1 MAQLKGAIQLPQL
14 PSLLPNLC
22 IAIALLAAAL
32 ACQQPQP
39 TPSPTL
45 APTATPQAPTVA
57 PTPTPSPTA
66 TPTPAPEPTPTPV
79 IILKEIIIERPP
91 PVFIEIAPP
100 GLALTPPPTP
110 IPPKDPIIFA
120 NPNWNSA
127 TLQTRIAQ
135 YIVEIGYRYP
145 TAVKFGATRPLF
157 HDMRQGN
164 VDVLMEVWWPNQS
177 EIWQEARNA
186 GEALSLGESLS
197 RDWQSAFV
205 IPAYLQAQYPELDH
219 IDDLRDPF
227 YQALFATP
235 ETAGKARLVSCIIGW
250 ECAEVNAAQ
259 IRGYGLTG
267 HIQIVNPADDA
278 ALNADLQDAYE
289 RRQPWLGYQ
298 WRTNDLALLLDLVR
312 LEEPAY
318 SDSCWQTTNA
328 CAYQDAVILIGATAE
343 LPNRAPEVAAM
354 LSMWEFD
361 TDQALKPAIRWQR
374 ANPQASNEDTA
385 LWWLN
390 HHPTLWREWVTADAA
405 AQIAAA
411 LAAGQTP
418 AGWPE

>member
-22 IAIALLAAAL
+22 LAIALLAAAL

-39 TPSPTL
+39 TPAPNL
-45 APTATPQAPTVA
+45 PPTAAPLAPTVA
-57 PTPTPSPTA
+57 PTPTPSPT
-66 TPTPAPEPTPTPV
+66 PTPIPTPTPTP
-79 IILKEIIIERPP
+79 LPTPIIIQPM
-91 PVFIEIAPP
+91 FIP
-100 GLALTPPPTP
+100 TPNPTP
-110 IPPKDPIIFA
+110 IPLLETDPIIFA
-120 NPNWNSA
+120 DLNWNSA
-127 TLQTRIAQ
+127 LLQNRITQ
-135 YIVEIGYRYP
+135 YIVETGYRYP
-145 TAVKFGATRPLF
+145 TDVRFGYTWTLLQAMQT
-157 HDMRQGN
+157 GEI
-164 VDVLMEVWWPNQS
+164 DVMLEVWLPNQS

-186 GEALSLGESLS
+186 GEVISLGESLS
-197 RDWQSAFV
+197 PDWQSAFV

-235 ETAGKARLVSCIIGW
+235 ETAGKARLMSCPFSW
-250 ECAEVNAAQ
+250 KCEEVNFYQ
-259 IRGYGLTG
+259 VDGYGLTG
-267 HIQIVNPADDA
+267 HIHIVTPADGD
-278 ALNADLQDAYE
+278 ALNADLQDAYQ

-298 WRTNDLALLLDLVR
+298 SRTNDPALLLDLAR

-318 SDSCWQTTNA
+318 SDSCWQTTKS
-328 CAYQDAVILIGATAE
+328 CAYPDSTILIGVNAE
-343 LPNRAPEVAAM
+343 LPSRAPEIAAM
-354 LSMWEFD
+354 LRRWEFD
-361 TDQALKPAIRWQR
+361 TDQALKPAIRWQN
-374 ANPQASNEDTA
+374 ANPQASLEDTA

-390 HHPTLWREWVTADAA
+390 HHPSLWREWVTAEAA